1 MKKNT
6 NNSNNK
12 NVSARRKLIPAVA
25 MLATSAAM
33 LSTSTYAWFT
43 MSKEVEVTGINMTAT
58 VPENLQVSVGEITAG
73 KSLNAADS
81 YVTDNTKAPTDENM
95 WSNMLVLSQY
105 YSFGKLI
112 PASSTNGLNIFF
124 TPDATVVGKTVAS
137 DAEYIQAAAGLSP
150 EKDTVGRSYMATL
163 HSNTA
168 DTWTATG
175 ANTYDKTNDDGYYV
189 DVPIWFRT
197 SSKTDVNLSVEAY
210 VGPGPVTTTNNELY
224 KAARVVII
232 DPSDTSTSSLIP
244 LKDSKNT
251 GSDLEWNY
259 YGRTATGKTA
269 DSTTIQNAAVAASGT
284 YGGDTSIYAAASY
297 YTSSNKVCTVSAA
310 GSDAQYGE
318 GKKIFARIWLEGED
332 QDCWNKNA
340 GQDFTINLK
349 FNKIETS

>member
-12 NVSARRKLIPAVA
+12 NVSARRKLIPAIA

-58 VPENLQVSVGEITAG
+58 VPENLQVSVGTITSG
-73 KSLNAADS
+73 KSLNDDDS
-81 YVTDNTKAPTDENM
+81 YVADNTVAPAEETM

-124 TPDATVVGKTVAS
+124 TPDATVVGKTVAN
-137 DAEYIQAAAGLSP
+137 DAKYIQAANGLSAQP
-150 EKDTVGRSYMATL
+150 DSGGSSYMATL
-163 HSNTA
+163 HNNDGSIWN
-168 DTWTATG
+168 ATG

-197 SSKTDVNLSVEAY
+197 SSKTDVDLSVEAY
-210 VGPGPVTTTNNELY
+210 VGPGPVTTTGNELY

-232 DPSDTSTSSLIP
+232 DSSSTSSLIP
-244 LKDSKNT
+244 LKDSGNAGT
-251 GSDLEWNY
+251 ELTWNY
-259 YGRTATGKTA
+259 YGRKATGGST
-269 DSTTIQNAAVAASGT
+269 DSTNISNAAVVASGT
-284 YGGDTSIYAAASY
+284 YGGTTPIYAAASY
-297 YTSSNKVCTVSAA
+297 YTPSSKVCTVSAA
-310 GSDAQYGE
+310 AADAQYGE
-318 GKKIFARIWLEGED
+318 GNKIYARIWLEGED

-349 FNKIETS
+349 FNKIETP